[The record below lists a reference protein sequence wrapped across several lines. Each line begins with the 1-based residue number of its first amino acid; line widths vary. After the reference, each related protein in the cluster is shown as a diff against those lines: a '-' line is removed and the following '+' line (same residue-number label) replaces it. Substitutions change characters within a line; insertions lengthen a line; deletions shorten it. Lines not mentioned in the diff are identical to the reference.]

1 MYDEVKAQLRGLI
14 KASRGYFPEEATQEM
29 LDEFRPMLCS
39 TDRSMW
45 TGFKYLNLFL
55 PTTGHIDPDRSY
67 KIWFDEF
74 FNLWSTF
81 SNGPAWEVIVPRQIP
96 RKNESY
102 P

>member
-1 MYDEVKAQLRGLI
+1 
-14 KASRGYFPEEATQEM
+14 M

-81 SNGPAWEVIVPRQIP
+81 SNGPAWEVIPLQIHTYYAKMRP
-96 RKNESY
+96 TRNAPLFSRWTCLC
-102 P
+102 